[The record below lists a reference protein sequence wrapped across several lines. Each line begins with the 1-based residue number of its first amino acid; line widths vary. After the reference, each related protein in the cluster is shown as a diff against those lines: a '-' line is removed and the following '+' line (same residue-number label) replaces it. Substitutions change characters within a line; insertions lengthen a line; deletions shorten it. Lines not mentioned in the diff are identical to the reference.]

1 MFSARLICSDED
13 CAAAH
18 EVEAAT
24 IAELERM
31 ACDCGCVL
39 EIVGWPDWME
49 PRRSV
54 VIALPPRA
62 GRAPLR
68 DAA

>member
-1 MFSARLICSDED
+1 MFSARLICSDQA
-13 CAAAH
+13 CAVAH

-24 IAELERM
+24 VAELERM

-62 GRAPLR
+62 EPAALR